1 MSRSGTKNIKNQM
14 KDWES
19 GSGRKRSSY
28 DDFDDDFDYDDF
40 MDKKRRKR

>member
-1 MSRSGTKNIKNQM
+1 M

-19 GSGRKRSSY
+19 GSGRKQPSY
-28 DDFDDDFDYDDF
+28 NDFDEEFDPDDF